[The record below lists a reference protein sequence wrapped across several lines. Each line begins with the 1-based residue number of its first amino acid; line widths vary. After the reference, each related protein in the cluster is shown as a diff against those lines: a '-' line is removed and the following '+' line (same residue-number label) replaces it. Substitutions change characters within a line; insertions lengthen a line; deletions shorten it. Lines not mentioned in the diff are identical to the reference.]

1 MEFSPDSFPCHISQ
15 KACFVRL
22 FVLFAHISVQNKRD
36 LSFVKRFSGSEQKK
50 RVIFCEKSLQ
60 TRSKV
65 LKYCYDSGSIP
76 VKSVLLL
83 KEIFS

>member
-1 MEFSPDSFPCHISQ
+1 YISQ

-22 FVLFAHISVQNKRD
+22 FVLFAHSSAPIGCD
-36 LSFVKRFSGSEQKK
+36 LSFLKSYSGFKQKK

-60 TRSKV
+60 TGCKV
-65 LKYCYDSGSIP
+65 LKYCYDSGNIP
-76 VKSVLLL
+76 VKSDLLL